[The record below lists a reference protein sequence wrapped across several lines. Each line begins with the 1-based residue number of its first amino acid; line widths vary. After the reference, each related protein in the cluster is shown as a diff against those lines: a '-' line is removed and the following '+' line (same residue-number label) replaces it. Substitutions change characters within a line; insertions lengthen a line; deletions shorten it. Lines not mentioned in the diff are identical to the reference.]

1 MQILVVFLFFFA
13 GFQVSAQN
21 QLIAKRKNNTYEFQI
36 DTLQFKKR
44 VSKEIF
50 NNEIEFN
57 KVEVKSVQEND
68 FTYYYLQL
76 QESKQKVKVIRW
88 LLMKDEELFFESNLI
103 NQESFNSVFVT
114 CVGDCSPKVLTIE
127 QRKYWSCDGLNTCGI
142 QSQINP
148 DNSGCKQVATSILD

>member
-88 LLMKDEELFFESNLI
+88 LLMKDEELFF
-103 NQESFNSVFVT
+103 
-114 CVGDCSPKVLTIE
+114 
-127 QRKYWSCDGLNTCGI
+127 
-142 QSQINP
+142 
-148 DNSGCKQVATSILD
+148 